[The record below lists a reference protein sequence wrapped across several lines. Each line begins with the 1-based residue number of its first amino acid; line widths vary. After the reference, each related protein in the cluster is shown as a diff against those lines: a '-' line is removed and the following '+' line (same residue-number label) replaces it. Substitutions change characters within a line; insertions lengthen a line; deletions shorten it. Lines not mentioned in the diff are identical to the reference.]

1 MRAPMSLEYNFSPS
15 AHLCLSSFGE
25 RWERSLSMGVTSFLS
40 LMYNYAVSFVLIG
53 AMCLSDA
60 LRALLHLES
69 AMGVSNKVPYQG
81 SCWCLPQKTGFWAT
95 HGLCIVAI
103 LLVECVATFI
113 QSVNLG
119 LIRLVHTAWLCHV
132 QLACFWHLLS
142 SYPFFC
148 MQSVPWVSKT

>member
-1 MRAPMSLEYNFSPS
+1 MRAPMSLEYYFFAFCSLVSIFFRGEMGTQLEHGCDIFSI
-15 AHLCLSSFGE
+15 
-25 RWERSLSMGVTSFLS
+25 SM
-40 LMYNYAVSFVLIG
+40 YDYAVSFVLIG

-69 AMGVSNKVPYQG
+69 AMSVSNKVPYQG
-81 SCWCLPQKTGFWAT
+81 TCWCLPQKTGFWAT

-113 QSVNLG
+113 QSGNLG
-119 LIRLVHTAWLCHV
+119 LIRLVHTAWLCQI